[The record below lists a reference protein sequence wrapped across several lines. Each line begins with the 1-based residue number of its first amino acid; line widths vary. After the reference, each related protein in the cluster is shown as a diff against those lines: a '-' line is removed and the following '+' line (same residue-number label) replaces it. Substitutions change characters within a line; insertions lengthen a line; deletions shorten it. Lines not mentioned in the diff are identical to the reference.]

1 MSRIRIYTNESC
13 PYCKTVK
20 EELEKKDIKF
30 INMDTTEHKLAWE
43 DIVRLTGVPTVPTI
57 ECGDEFFSPGRD
69 FGNPTHLINI
79 IENYRE
85 YNHDYARRTLEK
97 VKTLNYNMGNAFQ
110 RMDQLLKQIETK
122 LNIEENDG

>member
-1 MSRIRIYTNESC
+1 MDRIRIYTDENC

-30 INMDTTEHKLAWE
+30 INMDTTEYKVAWE
-43 DIVRLTGVPTVPTI
+43 DVVNLTGIPTVPTI
-57 ECGDEFFSPGRD
+57 ECGDEFFVSGRD

-85 YNHDYARRTLEK
+85 YNYDYARRTLEK
-97 VKTLNYNMGNAFQ
+97 VKTLNYTISMAFA
-110 RMDQLLKQIETK
+110 RLDQTIKQIENK
-122 LNIEENDG
+122 IK